1 MNNPGRTLW
10 LDEAMSY
17 LFSTEKIFVYNGS
30 IEQYT
35 IFSDTHPPF
44 YYLLLNFWVL
54 LFGKSEITMRMLSLI
69 FSFLSAIIVYLICAF
84 YSKDKTVNFLAVLIF
99 LLNPLVN
106 SQANNVRMYTLLI
119 FLLSLS
125 YLFLIYFIKYQKNY
139 LLFFLA
145 LFSILALYT
154 HYFSIF
160 TLIGLFF
167 IEIFSF
173 KSKRINMT
181 CLKLLLFKD
190 LIVTLS
196 FIPWIFYKVLPI
208 ILYNNARWNWIPD
221 VSVTTLSNLISSI
234 FFNEFVFLV
243 SAGIILIFII
253 ISFDTKQSLTLVI
266 DMTILSFFTFFIPF
280 FTSTFKI
287 ILVSSI
293 LMNYYLIF
301 LTVPFSIML
310 AKSFLSII
318 SKIMFKFKIPV
329 ESKLYLNVF
338 FILILSCLLL
348 ITPIAKSYNL
358 NTNYPH
364 YNELLPI
371 LESDAT
377 SKIIISPR
385 GFNILLYYLPE
396 SNDQRLFTV
405 PFSNITSDAFISTI
419 QNLINKPFNI
429 WYIRHLYYNT
439 ETENSTAVL
448 NYLEKIGTLTYS
460 FVDSSGLLKA
470 WRYEVVL

>member
-1 MNNPGRTLW
+1 
-10 LDEAMSY
+10 
-17 LFSTEKIFVYNGS
+17 
-30 IEQYT
+30 
-35 IFSDTHPPF
+35 
-44 YYLLLNFWVL
+44 
-54 LFGKSEITMRMLSLI
+54 MLSFI
-69 FSFLSAIIVYLICAF
+69 FSFLSAIIVYLICDF
-84 YSKDKTVNFLAVLIF
+84 YSKNKSINFLAVLIF

-119 FLLSLS
+119 FLLSFS
-125 YLFLIYFIKYQKNY
+125 YLFLIYFIKYRKNY
-139 LLFFLA
+139 LLFLLA

-173 KSKRINMT
+173 KSKRINKS
-181 CLKLLLFKD
+181 CLKSLFFKD

-221 VSVTTLSNLISSI
+221 VSIFTLRSLISSI

-243 SAGIILIFII
+243 STGIIII
-253 ISFDTKQSLTLVI
+253 YVFISFDEKQSLNLI
-266 DMTILSFFTFFIPF
+266 LDMTILSFFTFFIPL

-287 ILVSSI
+287 ILNSSI
-293 LMNYYLIF
+293 LMSYYLIF

-310 AKSFLSII
+310 AKSILTII

-329 ESKLYLNVF
+329 TYKLYLNVI
-338 FILILSCLLL
+338 FILMLSCLLL

-358 NTNYPH
+358 NANYPH

-371 LESDAT
+371 LESDTT
-377 SKIIISPR
+377 SKILISPR

-396 SNDQRLFTV
+396 SNDQRLLTV
-405 PFSNITSDAFISTI
+405 PFSNITSEAFINII
-419 QNLINKPFNI
+419 QNIYINSFSI
-429 WYIRHLYYNT
+429 WYIRHKYYNT
-439 ETENSTAVL
+439 ETENSTTII
-448 NYLEKIGTLTYS
+448 NYLEKIGNLTYS

-470 WRYEVVL
+470 WRFEVVV

>member
-1 MNNPGRTLW
+1 
-10 LDEAMSY
+10 MSY

-106 SQANNVRMYTLLI
+106 SQANTVRMYTLLI

-405 PFSNITSDAFISTI
+405 PFSNITSEAFISTI
-419 QNLINKPFNI
+419 QNLKNKPFNI